1 MHKHSR
7 TILISVLCCMIM
19 SSACSMGVSA
29 NIDFSDDNGQTQE
42 QVQVEEGN
50 SSEEV
55 IVYEEEVPADEEVIV
70 DNGNRSNNAD
80 AVAGLFQGGIDDESS
95 AEAQRIASPWTKVI
109 RVIIS
114 VILLLLTAA
123 LFLITV
129 LDLVYIGVPFVRKWL
144 GGGED
149 SSSSSGGGNGFGDG
163 GFGNGGFNYNNTSSQ
178 GKSGIGR
185 IVSDEAIAAV
195 QAASGSNGG
204 GFNSTSQPASKKST
218 IISYL
223 KKRVVFLVV
232 FGISAVLL
240 FGTTFTDLGLKLGEW
255 IANFV
260 GGLM

>member
-1 MHKHSR
+1 MHKHGR

-55 IVYEEEVPADEEVIV
+55 IVYEEVPADEEVVV

-149 SSSSSGGGNGFGDG
+149 SSSSGGGGFNND
-163 GFGNGGFNYNNTSSQ
+163 GFNYNNTSSQ

-195 QAASGSNGG
+195 QAASGSNSGGG
-204 GFNSTSQPASKKST
+204 GFNSTSQPTSKKST

-232 FGISAVLL
+232 FGICAVLL

>member
-1 MHKHSR
+1 MRKHSR

-19 SSACSMGVSA
+19 GSACSMGVSA
-29 NIDFSDDNGQTQE
+29 NIDFSNDNGQTQE
-42 QVQVEEGN
+42 QAQVEEGN

-55 IVYEEEVPADEEVIV
+55 IVYEEVPADEEVIV
-70 DNGNRSNNAD
+70 DNGNSSNNAD

-149 SSSSSGGGNGFGDG
+149 SSSSSGGGFNND
-163 GFGNGGFNYNNTSSQ
+163 GFNYNTSSQ

-204 GFNSTSQPASKKST
+204 GGGFNSTSQPTSKKST

-232 FGISAVLL
+232 FGICAVLL

>member
-1 MHKHSR
+1 MRKHSR

-19 SSACSMGVSA
+19 GSACSMGVFA

-70 DNGNRSNNAD
+70 DNGNRSDNAD

-149 SSSSSGGGNGFGDG
+149 SSSSNRFGYGDT
-163 GFGNGGFNYNNTSSQ
+163 TSQ
-178 GKSGIGR
+178 DKSGIGR

-204 GFNSTSQPASKKST
+204 GGEFGSTSQKTSKKST

-232 FGISAVLL
+232 FGICAVLL

>member
-1 MHKHSR
+1 
-7 TILISVLCCMIM
+7 MIM

-70 DNGNRSNNAD
+70 DNGNRSDNAD

-149 SSSSSGGGNGFGDG
+149 SSSSGGGGFSGGGFGGNGFGG
-163 GFGNGGFNYNNTSSQ
+163 GGLNYSNTPSQ
-178 GKSGIGR
+178 GKSGLGR

-195 QAASGSNGG
+195 QDASGSNGGG
-204 GFNSTSQPASKKST
+204 GFNSTSQPTSKKST

-232 FGISAVLL
+232 FGICAVLL